1 MSRKIN
7 LADLKER
14 AKSAIE
20 RDESFVDDIAAEH
33 CQIIDNV
40 KHMDWFIN
48 EVCKRL
54 CNDYKKY
61 SHLLSELPE

>member
-20 RDESFVDDIAAEH
+20 RDESFVDDI
-33 CQIIDNV
+33 V
-40 KHMDWFIN
+40 K
-48 EVCKRL
+48 L
-54 CNDYKKY
+54 
-61 SHLLSELPE
+61 